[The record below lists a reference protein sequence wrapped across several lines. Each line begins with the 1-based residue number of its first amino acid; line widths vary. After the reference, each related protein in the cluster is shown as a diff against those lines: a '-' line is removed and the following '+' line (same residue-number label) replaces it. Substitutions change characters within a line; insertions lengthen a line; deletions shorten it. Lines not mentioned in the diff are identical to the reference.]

1 MGPLE
6 RAKSFHNVLKVAEEK
21 VVEAANNRD
30 IQMMRFKTRL
40 EEAIESDPQS
50 LRTDGWLLHHALGTL
65 GWNVDRIA
73 AAMGCSRECV
83 LTESFR

>member
-21 VVEAANNRD
+21 VVEATNNRD

-40 EEAIESDPQS
+40 EEAIESNPQ
-50 LRTDGWLLHHALGTL
+50 LLKTDGWLLHHALGTL

-73 AAMGCSRECV
+73 TAMGVSRETV
-83 LTESFR
+83 LMESF